1 MLQAQHNTE
10 TQCHIGSIMRQDS
23 TWQGFKIGAW
33 NLIWYLSRQMI
44 VSYTVWRFLLRRTIM
59 EHKGCVDKEF
69 ISHHLLMLLIK
80 NTYTWVMEWTNSQ
93 QAILNTWYACRLL
106 IIYTHSQER
115 RTENTMEGHTGITLG
130 NRETGREHERQP
142 WRGED
147 MIFLFES
154 FFGLM
159 EHWTPL
165 LGSKQKLCLISLI
178 RLFDVGF
185 YWWEHDGEVNM

>member
-1 MLQAQHNTE
+1 
-10 TQCHIGSIMRQDS
+10 MRQGS

-44 VSYTVWRFLLRRTIM
+44 VSYTVWRFFLRGRTIT
-59 EHKGCVDKEF
+59 EHKGCMDKEF

-80 NTYTWVMEWTNSQ
+80 DTYTWVMEWTNSQ
-93 QAILNTWYACRLL
+93 QAILNTWYARRLL

-115 RTENTMEGHTGITLG
+115 RTENTMEGHTGITVG
-130 NRETGREHERQP
+130 NRETGRDV
-142 WRGED
+142 RGSLGWGRTW
-147 MIFLFES
+147 FLFES

-165 LGSKQKLCLISLI
+165 LGNK
-178 RLFDVGF
+178 
-185 YWWEHDGEVNM
+185 